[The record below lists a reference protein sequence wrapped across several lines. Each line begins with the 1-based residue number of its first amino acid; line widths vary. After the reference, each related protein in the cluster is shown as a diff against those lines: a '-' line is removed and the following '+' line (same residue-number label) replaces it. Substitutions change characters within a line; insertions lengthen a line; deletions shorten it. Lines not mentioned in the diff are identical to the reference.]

1 MKLPTLVFACLL
13 VAGMIH
19 AGTVSRIE
27 YFFDADPGFGAGT
40 AIYNRDAVSLDQ
52 LISAAALSPGF
63 HRIYVRARNNSGL
76 WGMPQLKA
84 FYIPLPAQPP
94 QPPYGTVSRVEYFFD
109 ADPGL
114 GNGTTVYSRNT
125 VTLDQLISAAALSP
139 GFHSVHV
146 RAKNGAGS
154 WGPPQTKTF
163 YIPLSTQ
170 PSGPYKNI
178 THLEYWLDTDPGFGL
193 GTVVALSPANSLN
206 ANVTLDLS
214 GIPHGNHKLF
224 IRLKNNAGQW
234 SFPAQA
240 LFSDGV
246 PAHLTINVTDGVL
259 TLTWED
265 LYTIDS
271 YRVHT
276 ALVPEGPYTLAPGGT
291 YGDSSWSAPFAADPK
306 RFFRVTSLYTLD

>member
-40 AIYNRDAVSLDQ
+40 AIYNRDAVS
-52 LISAAALSPGF
+52 
-63 HRIYVRARNNSGL
+63 
-76 WGMPQLKA
+76 
-84 FYIPLPAQPP
+84 
-94 QPPYGTVSRVEYFFD
+94 
-109 ADPGL
+109 
-114 GNGTTVYSRNT
+114 
-125 VTLDQLISAAALSP
+125 LDQLISAAALSP